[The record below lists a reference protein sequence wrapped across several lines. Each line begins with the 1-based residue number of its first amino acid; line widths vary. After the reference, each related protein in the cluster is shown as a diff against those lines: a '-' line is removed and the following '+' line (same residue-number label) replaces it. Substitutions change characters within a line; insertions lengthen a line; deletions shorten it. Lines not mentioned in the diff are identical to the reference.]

1 MPMRMDEVFETLRQ
15 YQEMLSKRVE
25 LEKQLEAMPKTI
37 DIQNQMLSREKKSFS
52 EVKEQY
58 EVSEA
63 SLKDLRQA
71 LHEAELKRENAEKQM
86 DGITTQREYDAVNK
100 EIRESSEREQEFRR
114 KIQEEERRFADI
126 DDRLHRI
133 EISVSTLESEIA
145 QKTAE
150 IDEHSKEIS
159 DNISALHAQEDSLT
173 QGLDED
179 LKFKFERIIRSK
191 SGMGIVP
198 IHGVVCTG
206 CHMILPANFVNEVR
220 QADKIVFCP
229 YCSRILY
236 YEETEADDSMEEIL
250 TGSLVDLNDEESE
263 EAEESDS
270 NEDSDDSSGK
280 SKRGASRKKKAP
292 NSEPLIDNDFLV
304 DSMDE

>member
-1 MPMRMDEVFETLRQ
+1 MSMRMDEVFETLRQ

-37 DIQNQMLSREKKSFS
+37 EIQNQMLSREKKSLA

-58 EVSEA
+58 DLSEA
-63 SLKDLRQA
+63 SLKDLRQQ
-71 LHEAELKRENAEKQM
+71 LEEAEIKRENAEKQM

-100 EIRESSEREQEFRR
+100 EIREASEKEQDLRR
-114 KIQEEERRFADI
+114 RIQEEERRFADI
-126 DDRLHRI
+126 DDRMHRI
-133 EISVSTLESEIA
+133 EISVSALETEIN
-145 QKTAE
+145 QKRGE
-150 IDEHSKEIS
+150 IEANSKTIS
-159 DNISALHAQEDSLT
+159 DDVENLRSEENSLT
-173 QGLDED
+173 KELEED

-206 CHMILPANFVNEVR
+206 CHMILPASFVNEVR

-229 YCSRILY
+229 YCSRILF
-236 YEETEADDSMEEIL
+236 YEETETDESMEEIL
-250 TGSLVDLNDEESE
+250 TGSLVDLTEEESE
-263 EAEESDS
+263 EAEDAENGEES
-270 NEDSDDSSGK
+270 EETLGR
-280 SKRGASRKKKAP
+280 SKRGSSRKKRTQ
-292 NSEPLIDNDFLV
+292 SEPVIDNDFLV

>member
-37 DIQNQMLSREKKSFS
+37 EIQNQMLSREKKTFV
-52 EVKEQY
+52 EVREQY
-58 EVSEA
+58 ELSEA
-63 SLKDLRQA
+63 SLKELRQA
-71 LHEAELKRENAEKQM
+71 LAEAELKRENAEKQM
-86 DGITTQREYDAVNK
+86 DGITTQREYDAANK
-100 EIRESSEREQEFRR
+100 EIREASEKEQELRR
-114 KIQEEERRFADI
+114 RIQEEERRFADI

-133 EISVSTLESEIA
+133 EMSVSTLEAEIA
-145 QKTAE
+145 QKRAE
-150 IDEHSKEIS
+150 IDENSREIS
-159 DNISALHAQEDSLT
+159 NDVDKLRTEENDLT
-173 QGLDED
+173 QELDED

-236 YEETEADDSMEEIL
+236 YEETEADESMEEIL
-250 TGSLVDLNDEESE
+250 TGSLVDLSNDEESE

-270 NEDSDDSSGK
+270 NDEPDDASSK
-280 SKRGASRKKKAP
+280 SKRGSGRKKKIQD
-292 NSEPLIDNDFLV
+292 EPLIDNDFLI
-304 DSMDE
+304 DTMDE

>member
-1 MPMRMDEVFETLRQ
+1 MPMRMDEVFGTLRQ
-15 YQEMLSKRVE
+15 YQEILSRRVE

-37 DIQNQMLSREKKSFS
+37 EIQNQMLSREKKSLS

-58 EVSEA
+58 EKSEA
-63 SLKDLRQA
+63 SLKELRQA
-71 LHEAELKRENAEKQM
+71 LAEAEMKRENAEKQM
-86 DGITTQREYDAVNK
+86 DGITTQREYDSVNK
-100 EIRESSEREQEFRR
+100 EIREASEKEQELRR
-114 KIQEEERRFADI
+114 RIQEEERRFADI

-133 EISVSTLESEIA
+133 EMSVSTLEAEIA
-145 QKTAE
+145 QKRAE

-159 DNISALHAQEDSLT
+159 DEIETLWSKENDLT
-173 QGLDED
+173 HELDED

-206 CHMILPANFVNEVR
+206 CHMMLPANFVNEVR

-236 YEETEADDSMEEIL
+236 YEETETDESMEEIL
-250 TGSLVDLNDEESE
+250 AGSLVDLNNDEIE
-263 EAEESDS
+263 EG
-270 NEDSDDSSGK
+270 EDSESNDDTDETSGK
-280 SKRGASRKKKAP
+280 AKRGSARKKRVQ
-292 NSEPLIDNDFLV
+292 SEPLIDNDFLI
-304 DSMDE
+304 DTMDE